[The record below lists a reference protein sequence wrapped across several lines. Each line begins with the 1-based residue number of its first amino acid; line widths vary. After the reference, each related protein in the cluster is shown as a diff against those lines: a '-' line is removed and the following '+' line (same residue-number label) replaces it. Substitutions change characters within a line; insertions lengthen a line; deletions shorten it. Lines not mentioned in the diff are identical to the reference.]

1 MARTRREAREAP
13 PRSAGREPTGPSAGG
28 PLDVVVEEERLP
40 DGRYVL
46 YYTWT
51 RPGATEGGRSAMGG
65 ADDPGDA
72 GAPDAPDAADASEAA
87 DAR

>member
-1 MARTRREAREAP
+1 MARTRRETHDAP
-13 PRSAGREPTGPSAGG
+13 PPGAGREPTGPSAGG

-51 RPGATEGGRSAMGG
+51 RPGTTEGPRSASGA
-65 ADDPGDA
+65 ADD
-72 GAPDAPDAADASEAA
+72 
-87 DAR
+87 R

>member
-51 RPGATEGGRSAMGG
+51 RPGAT
-65 ADDPGDA
+65 DDA
-72 GAPDAPDAADASEAA
+72 GATDGPGAPAADSV
-87 DAR
+87 DDR

>member
-51 RPGATEGGRSAMGG
+51 HPGA
-65 ADDPGDA
+65 ADDPGGVSVAPPA
-72 GAPDAPDAADASEAA
+72 GDGGVVSIDRFSGANRTGPP
-87 DAR
+87 R

>member
-1 MARTRREAREAP
+1 MARTRREAHQAP
-13 PRSAGREPTGPSAGG
+13 PRADGREPSVPSAGG

-51 RPGATEGGRSAMGG
+51 HPGA
-65 ADDPGDA
+65 ADDPGDTDGP
-72 GAPDAPDAADASEAA
+72 GAPGASGAHAADSV
-87 DAR
+87 DDR